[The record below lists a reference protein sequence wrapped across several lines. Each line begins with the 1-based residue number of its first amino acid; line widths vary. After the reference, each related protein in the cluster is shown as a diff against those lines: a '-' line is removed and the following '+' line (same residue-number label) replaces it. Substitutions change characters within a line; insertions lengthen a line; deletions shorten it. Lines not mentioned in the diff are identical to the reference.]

1 MRKKTGIVMQA
12 KIFNVVAAACVCI
25 AGIIILLTY
34 NNNGAANYLKWGLGA
49 LCIFLGGAKLLG
61 YFSNDLYRL
70 AFQFDLTFGIF
81 ISFVGILI
89 FVAPDNEVIKILPH
103 IFSIYVIL
111 DGSLK
116 FQIAID
122 ARRFGMSKW
131 LIILFTSIIICL
143 AGAAAEIGV
152 YLPIGDP
159 ASPVTLLG
167 IALIADGLE
176 NCFVTAYTVRV
187 GAKNKKLEDKFDL

>member
-1 MRKKTGIVMQA
+1 MKKKTGIVMQA
-12 KIFNVVAAACVCI
+12 KIFNFVAAACICI
-25 AGIIILLTY
+25 AGVIILLTY
-34 NNNGAANYLKWGLGA
+34 NKNAESYLKWGLGA
-49 LCIFLGGAKLLG
+49 LCIFLGGSKLLG

-81 ISFVGILI
+81 ITFVGILI
-89 FVAPDNEVIKILPH
+89 FVAPDSEVMKILPH

-143 AGAAAEIGV
+143 AGAAAEIGA

-167 IALIADGLE
+167 VALIADGFE

>member
-1 MRKKTGIVMQA
+1 M
-12 KIFNVVAAACVCI
+12 
-25 AGIIILLTY
+25 
-34 NNNGAANYLKWGLGA
+34 
-49 LCIFLGGAKLLG
+49 
-61 YFSNDLYRL
+61 
-70 AFQFDLTFGIF
+70 
-81 ISFVGILI
+81 
-89 FVAPDNEVIKILPH
+89 
-103 IFSIYVIL
+103 IL